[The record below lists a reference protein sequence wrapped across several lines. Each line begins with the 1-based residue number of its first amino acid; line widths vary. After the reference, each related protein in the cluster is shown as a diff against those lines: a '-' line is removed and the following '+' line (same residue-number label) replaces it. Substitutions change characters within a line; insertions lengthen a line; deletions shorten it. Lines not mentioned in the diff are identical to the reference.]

1 MDSINFVVDLIV
13 TNFDSPD
20 IEDFSSMQ
28 IVAKFGGTK
37 IILPADCINVS
48 DFKTGAGV
56 DIAAPSAKLRKNLE
70 DNGVTMVVSYRSKT
84 IGAGQIAVPQDIID
98 MIEAGMSDLLYV
110 DTCTIEKEGVYVGKA
125 EVLCRIVIKCDDLEM
140 EEERIECVRN
150 VEKAINKQDIL
161 FVLGK
166 PQECARVCDPCQE
179 VLEPDEGDE
188 RLNLDLGRY
197 RSSATKAQRVTA
209 ATTTS
214 VPIGSNACCQLKQMT
229 KECEKMINSL
239 TSRFGKPKAVTSLCW
254 GPDGKDLGGTCSPIN
269 QYYQDSAM
277 PSDLRG
283 PCFSYIPAREGYSP
297 DFCDPT
303 LIPAQISDINKPFIK
318 PPRFC
323 PICLTNMSWLPRLAD
338 CPRCGAKA
346 MPVIEARHR
355 EKKLTSEQ
363 IILEV
368 LGEPKLDSEMCEDPC
383 QKAER
388 ERRERSEGK
397 DGSFGG
403 GSNKKCECKGGQFCA
418 HCRIRQ
424 LCAGIF
430 KAAKNEVECPNATP
444 SASEDFC
451 VKVTDPQECTTHL
464 THVFSELRDL
474 YRMKDMQRREYCGHK
489 PAKKRPLRKNNSKH

>member
-1 MDSINFVVDLIV
+1 MDTLNFVVDLIV
-13 TNFDSPD
+13 TNLESPD
-20 IEDFSSMQ
+20 IEDFSTVQ
-28 IVAKFGGTK
+28 IAAKFGGTK
-37 IILPADCINVS
+37 MKLPADCINVT

-56 DIAAPSAKLRKNLE
+56 DIAVPSAKLRKNLE
-70 DNGVTMVVSYRSKT
+70 DNGITMAVSYRSKV
-84 IGAGQIAVPQDIID
+84 IGTGQLNMPQETID
-98 MIEAGMSDLLYV
+98 MIEAGMSDLMYI
-110 DTCTIEKEGVYVGKA
+110 DTCTIEREGVYVGKA
-125 EVLCRIVIKCDDLEM
+125 EVLCRIIIKCDEVEM
-140 EEERIECVRN
+140 EEQKVPCVRN

-161 FVLGK
+161 FVLSD
-166 PQECARVCDPCQE
+166 PQECPDVCEPCQE

-197 RSSATKAQRVTA
+197 RGSATKAQRVTA

-214 VPIGSNACCQLKQMT
+214 KPIGSNACCQLKQMT
-229 KECEKMINSL
+229 KECEKMIDSL
-239 TSRFGKPKAVTSLCW
+239 TCRFGRPKTVTSFCW
-254 GPDGKDLGGTCSPIN
+254 GPDGKDLGGTSSPIN
-269 QYYQDSAM
+269 QYHQDSTI

-303 LIPAQISDINKPFIK
+303 LIPAEISDINKPFIK

-346 MPVIEARHR
+346 MPVIEERHR

-363 IILEV
+363 IIKEI
-368 LGEPKLDSEMCEDPC
+368 LGEPKTDSEICEDPC

-388 ERRERSEGK
+388 ERERNDEGEC
-397 DGSFGG
+397 
-403 GSNKKCECKGGQFCA
+403 NKQCECKGGQFCV

-444 SASEDFC
+444 GASEDFC
-451 VKVTDPQECTTHL
+451 VKVIDPQECTTHL

-474 YRMKDMQRREYCGHK
+474 YRMKDMQRRAYCGHK
-489 PAKKRPLRKNNSKH
+489 PAKKRTVKKNY